1 MIFAP
6 NKSKSGTTA
15 GAAAV
20 EINHDMAE
28 RRQYRLSAKGA
39 LWFKIVVKG
48 GTGASIA
55 GDDCHYLADG
65 KTFDVGIIPDPT
77 GPRTRISI
85 IRDGGSDVTGCLSEI
100 APVVT

>member
-20 EINHDMAE
+20 EIQHDMAE

-39 LWFKIVVKG
+39 LWFKIIAPG
-48 GTGASIA
+48 GTAATIA

-65 KTFDVGIIPDPT
+65 RTFDVGRMAD
-77 GPRTRISI
+77 RTRVSI
-85 IRDGGSDVTGCLSEI
+85 IRDGSTDVVGCLSEI
-100 APVVT
+100 GTIVG